1 MKRKAII
8 SELER
13 NNILGLH
20 ESKKVKK
27 INILEQTENA
37 NFNKAIQSFLNEKGI
52 TDDNNQKLVVDGSI
66 GNYPASKSA
75 QAIVKY
81 QQSINADAN
90 GVWDGD
96 IRNHMPEK
104 DKELFKDKIS
114 EQGDL
119 YDKFLHW
126 IGMD

>member
-1 MKRKAII
+1 MKRRTII

-27 INILEQTENA
+27 VNILEQTETA
-37 NFNKAIQSFLNEKGI
+37 NFNKAIQSFLNAKGI
-52 TDDNNQKLVVDGSI
+52 TDDDNQKLEVDGKI

-75 QAIVKY
+75 QAIAKY
-81 QQSINADAN
+81 QKSIGADID
-90 GVWDGD
+90 GVWGD
-96 IRNHMPEK
+96 NTRDHMSDK
-104 DKELFKDKIS
+104 DKELFKTKVS